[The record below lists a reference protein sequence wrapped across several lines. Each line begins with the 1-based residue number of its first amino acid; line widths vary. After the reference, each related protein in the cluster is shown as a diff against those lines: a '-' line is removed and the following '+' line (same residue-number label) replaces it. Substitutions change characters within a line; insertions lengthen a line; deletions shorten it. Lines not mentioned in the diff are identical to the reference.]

1 MMSFLKKIIVRV
13 VLASATGSMF
23 IAPASAQL
31 RIEIAGVGSSQIPV
45 AIAAF
50 ADEAMTPQQIT
61 SIIKDDL
68 NRSGYFKIIEA
79 GAVITETS
87 PVNFDEWKK
96 RGAEALVVGSVQRLA
111 DGRFD
116 VRYKLLDTMKSASL
130 SGFSVAATPENTR
143 KTAHKIADDI
153 YEKLTGVRGAFSTR
167 IAYVTR
173 AGREY
178 RLEVADADGEG
189 VRVALRSNEPII
201 SPSWSADGTKVAYVS
216 FEAKKPVIWVQSLM
230 TGERKVIANYKGSNS
245 APAWS
250 PDGSKLAIALSR
262 DGLTQIYSVNADGS
276 GLQRLTSSSG
286 IDTEPQ
292 FSADGQSIYFLS
304 DRSGGPQIYRM
315 NSNGGEAKRVTFSGS
330 YNITPRISPDGRTL
344 AYISRR
350 EGKFQLYALDLVS
363 GQEQRL
369 SDTSKD
375 ESPSFSPNGRYIMYA
390 TESGR
395 RGALAV
401 VSVDGKVKQKL
412 TVQAGDIREPTWGPF
427 MK

>member
-1 MMSFLKKIIVRV
+1 MMSIFKKIAVSAV
-13 VLASATGSMF
+13 VAAGMSLGASGS
-23 IAPASAQL
+23 AYAQL
-31 RIEIAGVGSSQIPV
+31 RVEVSGVGSTQIPV
-45 AIAAF
+45 AIASF
-50 ADEAMTPQQIT
+50 ANEGLTPQQIT

-68 NRSGYFKIIEA
+68 TRSGYFKMIDT
-79 GAVITETS
+79 GVVLTETS
-87 PVNFDEWKK
+87 PVNFDDWKQ
-96 RGAEALVVGSVQRLA
+96 RGAEALVVGSVQSLA

-116 VRYKLLDTMKSASL
+116 VRYKLLDTIKSSTL
-130 SGFSVAATPENTR
+130 SGFAVATPPANTR
-143 KTAHKIADDI
+143 LTAHKIADDI
-153 YEKLTGVRGAFSTR
+153 YEKLIGVRGAFSTR
-167 IAYVTR
+167 IAYVTK
-173 AGREY
+173 AGSEY

-201 SPSWSADGTKVAYVS
+201 SPAWSADGTKVAYVS
-216 FEAKKPVIWVQSLM
+216 FEAKKPVIWVQNLV

-250 PDGSKLAIALSR
+250 PDGSRLAIALSR
-262 DGLTQIYSVNADGS
+262 DGLTQIYTVGADGT
-276 GLQRLTSSSG
+276 GLKKLTSSTS

-292 FSADGQSIYFLS
+292 FSADGESIYFLS
-304 DRSGGPQIYRM
+304 DRSGGPQIYRIGA
-315 NSNGGEAKRVTFSGS
+315 NGGEPKRVTFNGS
-330 YNITPRISPDGRTL
+330 YNITPRISPDGKTL

-350 EGKFQLYALDLVS
+350 EGKFQLYALDLVT

-369 SDTSKD
+369 SDTTKD

-395 RGALAV
+395 RATLAV
-401 VSVDGKVKQKL
+401 VSIDGKVKQRL